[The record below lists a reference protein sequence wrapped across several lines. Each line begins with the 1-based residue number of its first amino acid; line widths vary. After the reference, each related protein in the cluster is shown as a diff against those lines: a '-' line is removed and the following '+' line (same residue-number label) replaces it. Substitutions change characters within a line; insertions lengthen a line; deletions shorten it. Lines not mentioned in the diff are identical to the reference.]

1 MKSVFIPYNQ
11 AYKDRILELLDR
23 MSLRGF
29 TLWEAVQGRGTNVG
43 EPHYGNHAW
52 PTLNSALLTVVPDEK
67 VDALLERLHEMDMK
81 TEQQGLHAFVWTVE
95 KMI

>member
-11 AYKDRILELLDR
+11 AYKDRILDILDR

-29 TLWEAVQGRGTNVG
+29 TLWDQVQGRGTEKG

-52 PTLNSALLTVVPDEK
+52 PTLNSAILTVVSDEK
-67 VDALLERLHEMDMK
+67 VEELLRTLHEMDMK
-81 TEQQGLHAFVWTVE
+81 TEMQGLHAYVWSIEEMV
-95 KMI
+95 